1 MISLSTVSSADTSS
15 RIGALEL
22 DEHLESRDD
31 SVLEIA
37 AGTAI
42 PGPPTPTLITRPC

>member
-1 MISLSTVSSADTSS
+1 MINLSTVSSADTSQ
-15 RIGALEL
+15 IGALEL

-31 SVLEIA
+31 SMLEIA

-42 PGPPTPTLITRPC
+42 PGSPYPTLITRPC

>member
-1 MISLSTVSSADTSS
+1 MNNLSTITDIGS

-42 PGPPTPTLITRPC
+42 SGPPPPTVILRPC